1 MMCRTYKTIAELRQ
15 MVEIDDW
22 VDGLENKMNSSEHFI
37 SLTRANTVLKKSSQA
52 HSQGQVLIYLLSY

>member
-37 SLTRANTVLKKSSQA
+37 SLIRANTVLKKSSQA